1 MVDIVRNVTHSGF
14 RSGLVQRARG
24 LETMTKA
31 AKPPTKRKKAESPP
45 ESSLLSRKLA
55 LLQKQLK
62 RAKAKIASLEA
73 RADTDPLTDIANRRG
88 FERDLGRAIA
98 YAIRYQVSAAVIFI
112 DIDRLK
118 PVNDTFGH
126 AAGDVLLKAVADA
139 LTDSVRASDVVA
151 RIGGDE
157 FVVLMWN
164 LSDHDA
170 AKRALVLERIIG
182 AISLNFEGHPLKV
195 AASAGFAMFGVDDTP
210 GSVLARADQAMYARK
225 LKRKSARRSK
235 K

>member
-1 MVDIVRNVTHSGF
+1 
-14 RSGLVQRARG
+14 
-24 LETMTKA
+24 MTKA
-31 AKPPTKRKKAESPP
+31 AKRPTRRKKAELPP
-45 ESSLLSRKLA
+45 ESPLLSRKIA
-55 LLQKQLK
+55 LLQSQLK

-98 YAIRYQVSAAVIFI
+98 YAIRYRVSAAVIFV
-112 DIDRLK
+112 DIDGLK

-126 AAGDVLLKAVADA
+126 AAGDALLKAVAGA
-139 LTDSVRASDVVA
+139 LTGGVRASDIVA

-170 AKRALVLERIIG
+170 AKRVLVLERIIG
-182 AISLNFEGHPLKV
+182 ATTLNFEGQAIKV
-195 AASAGFAMFGVDDTP
+195 AASAGFAMLGADDTP
-210 GSVLARADQAMYARK
+210 ASVLARADQAMYARK
-225 LKRKSARRSK
+225 LMRKSSGRSK
-235 K
+235 KRRQTPTR